1 MMVNI
6 LARILGFDDPEPEKT
21 EKEVKEVQEKVETP
35 KKYPTYDEMM
45 KKVSDENGEE

>member
-6 LARILGFDDPEPEKT
+6 LARILGFDNPEPENPK
-21 EKEVKEVQEKVETP
+21 KEVKEVQEKVETR

-45 KKVSDENGEE
+45 NKVGDENGEE